1 MIQVDSRAALVLQ
14 AEPYCLLNFAGILSL
29 LKKEWYRRSFLLLLL
44 YMPAEPSRRVLCTLN
59 FVTMTLSTRHP
70 SDYQP
75 PDWDDQSASCQQNC
89 QLCQQIC
96 QLCQKNCQQNC
107 QQRCQSGGRKFIQLL
122 SNIQGNIFICSLF
135 NMIIS

>member
-75 PDWDDQSASCQQNC
+75 PDWDDQSASCQQNS
-89 QLCQQIC
+89 QLCQQ
-96 QLCQKNCQQNC
+96 NCQQNC

-122 SNIQGNIFICSLF
+122 SNIQGNIFISFLF
-135 NMIIS
+135 YMIIS